1 MKVIQPHPNLPVK
14 SAKAEPDM
22 TPKDDPRA
30 PETSFDNL
38 DERVAPP
45 PPETGFDIILDRAL
59 SRRGMMCGA
68 LRFGLGSFLLGTAGL
83 LRPALA
89 LEGRFGFAPVAAS
102 SSDALRVPEGF
113 EARVLLAWG
122 DPVLPGGE
130 PFDAATRGTAESQ
143 ARAMG
148 DNCDGME
155 IFQRGGR
162 TVLAVNNEYTNRAV
176 LWGNRA
182 EGRPEGAED
191 IEKGMMAHGVTLV
204 EIAPGAEGWRV
215 VADSPLNRRITP
227 RTPMRLSGPAAGDA
241 LLRTSS
247 DPEGI
252 ASLGTWNNCGS
263 GRTPWGTL
271 LTCEE
276 NFNGYFTPSDPA
288 ATDDPALRRY
298 GIGARDYGYG
308 WAGIEPRFDPSLEPN
323 EPNRAGYVVEIDPFD
338 PASVPV
344 KRTALGRFKHE
355 NAEVVLAADGRVVV
369 YMGDDERGEFLYR
382 FVSAGVFVPEGEPVR
397 LLDAGQLAVA
407 VFEDDGT
414 GTWLDLT
421 PEATGMSAA
430 QIAVHTRIAAS
441 RVGATT
447 MDRPEWVAAH
457 PDRAEVYVALTNNR
471 ERGVAPNAGGD
482 AQPVNG
488 PNPRAENRYGQILRW
503 RPHGGDHAAA
513 RFEWDLYALAGNPA
527 VHADAHAGS
536 PNIDAAN
543 MFNSPDGL
551 RFDRF
556 GRLWIQTDGNDSNAG
571 DFAGMGN
578 NQMLVGD
585 PLTGEIRRF
594 LTGPVGCEVTGLAFA
609 PDGRTLFVGIQHPGP
624 EGASRWPDGGEG
636 PPRAAVVAVRRSDG
650 GVIG

>member
-1 MKVIQPHPNLPVK
+1 
-14 SAKAEPDM
+14 M
-22 TPKDDPRA
+22 TPRKDTPA
-30 PETSFDNL
+30 PG
-38 DERVAPP
+38 
-45 PPETGFDIILDRAL
+45 TGFDGIDESLSPPPAVTGFDAVLERAL
-59 SRRGMMCGA
+59 SRRGLMGGA

-83 LRPALA
+83 LRPGLA
-89 LEGRFGFAPVAAS
+89 QADSFGFAPVAAS
-102 SSDALRVPEGF
+102 TEDALRLPEGF
-113 EARVLLAWG
+113 VARVLIAWG
-122 DPVLPGGE
+122 DPVLPGGM
-130 PFDAATRGTAESQ
+130 PFDAASRGTAESQ

-162 TVLAVNNEYTNRAV
+162 TVLAVNNEYANRAV
-176 LWGNRA
+176 IWGTPP
-182 EGRPEGAED
+182 EGRPRGADD

-204 EIAPGAEGWRV
+204 EITPDAEGWQV
-215 VADSPLNRRITP
+215 VAGSPLNRRITP
-227 RTPMRLSGPAAGDA
+227 RTPMRLAGPAAGDA
-241 LLRTSS
+241 LLRTSA
-247 DPEGI
+247 DPDGI

-276 NFNGYFTPSDPA
+276 NFNGYFTASDPA
-288 ATDDPALRRY
+288 TADDPALRRY
-298 GIGARDYGYG
+298 GIGGRGYGYG
-308 WAGIEPRFDPSLEPN
+308 WAEIEPRYDPTREPN

-382 FVSAGVFVPEGEPVR
+382 FVSAGRFAPGAETGR
-397 LLDAGQLAVA
+397 LLDEGRLAVA
-407 VFEDDGT
+407 VFEDDGA
-414 GTWLDLT
+414 GAWADLT

-457 PDRAEVYVALTNNR
+457 PQRAEVYVALTNNR

-503 RPHGGDHAAA
+503 RPRGGDHAAD
-513 RFEWDLYALAGNPA
+513 RFDWDLFALAGNPA
-527 VHADAHAGS
+527 VHADDRAGS
-536 PNIDAAN
+536 ANIDATN
-543 MFNSPDGL
+543 LFNSPDGL

-556 GRLWIQTDGNDSNAG
+556 GRLWIQTDGNDSDAG

-594 LTGPVGCEVTGLAFA
+594 LTGPVGCEVAGLAFS

-636 PPRAAVVAVRRSDG
+636 PPRSAVVAVRREDG

>member
-1 MKVIQPHPNLPVK
+1 
-14 SAKAEPDM
+14 M
-22 TPKDDPRA
+22 TPKDASPVHE
-30 PETSFDNL
+30 PSFDRM
-38 DERVAPP
+38 DEILSPP
-45 PPETGFDIILDRAL
+45 PAVTGFDAVLDRAL
-59 SRRGMMCGA
+59 SRRGLMGGA
-68 LRFGLGSFLLGTAGL
+68 LRFGVGSFLLGTAGL
-83 LRPALA
+83 LRPARA
-89 LEGRFGFAPVAAS
+89 LEDRFGFAPVAAS
-102 SSDALRVPEGF
+102 SADALRLPEGF

-122 DPVLPGGE
+122 DPVLPGGVA
-130 PFDAATRGTAESQ
+130 FDAATRGNAASQ

-162 TVLAVNNEYTNRAV
+162 TVLAVNNEYANRAV
-176 LWGNRA
+176 LWGNRP
-182 EGRPEGAED
+182 EDRPEGIDD

-204 EIAPGAEGWRV
+204 EIAHGAEGWRV
-215 VADSPLNRRITP
+215 VAESPLNRRITP
-227 RTPMRLSGPAAGDA
+227 RTPMRLAGPAAGDA
-241 LLRTSS
+241 LLRTSA
-247 DPEGI
+247 DPDGI

-276 NFNGYFTPSDPA
+276 NFNGYFSASDPA
-288 ATDDPALRRY
+288 AAEDPALRRY
-298 GIGARDYGYG
+298 GIGGRDYGYG
-308 WAGIEPRFDPSLEPN
+308 WARIEPRFDLTHEPN

-355 NAEVVLAADGRVVV
+355 NAEVVLAPDGRVVV

-382 FVSAGVFVPEGEPVR
+382 FVSAGMLSPGAGSGR
-397 LLDAGQLAVA
+397 LLDEGRLAVA

-414 GTWLDLT
+414 GSWVDLT

-430 QIAVHTRIAAS
+430 EIAVHTRIAAS

-457 PDRAEVYVALTNNR
+457 PSRAEVYVALTNNR

-488 PNPRAENRYGQILRW
+488 PNPRAGNRYGQILCW
-503 RPHGGDHAAA
+503 RPEGGNHAAA
-513 RFEWDLYALAGNPA
+513 CFAWNLFALAGNPA
-527 VHADAHAGS
+527 VHADARAGS
-536 PNIDAAN
+536 PNINATN

-551 RFDRF
+551 RFDSF
-556 GRLWIQTDGNDSNAG
+556 GRLWIQTDGNASNAA

-624 EGASRWPDGGEG
+624 ESKSRWPDGAEG
-636 PPRAAVVAVRRSDG
+636 PPRSAVMAVRRSDG